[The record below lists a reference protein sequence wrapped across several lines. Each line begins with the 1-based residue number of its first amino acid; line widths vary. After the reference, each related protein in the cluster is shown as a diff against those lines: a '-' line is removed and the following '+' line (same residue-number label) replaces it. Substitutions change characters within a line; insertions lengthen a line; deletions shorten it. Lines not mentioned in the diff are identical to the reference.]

1 MHIYLRMLHDPPI
14 WRQFAP
20 THVCDRWGKKNK
32 QTNSKVSVLEN
43 MQMVNHFHHCLSH
56 DVGIGIW
63 ELNPGKFFH
72 GGKLNR
78 NLQLAASTSPAGC
91 FMMLPLLAFSIR
103 LLQSCLLHAVSS
115 CSDDAVLS
123 IFCFYLAAACRLF
136 FYFFLLHA
144 SETRHS
150 QPQVQLSQIILW
162 TTQSSA

>member
-1 MHIYLRMLHDPPI
+1 MQIYLRMLHDPPL
-14 WRQFAP
+14 WRRFAP

-43 MQMVNHFHHCLSH
+43 MQMVNHLNHCLSH
-56 DVGIGIW
+56 DVGIRIW

-72 GGKLNR
+72 GEKT
-78 NLQLAASTSPAGC
+78 QQETPAGC
-91 FMMLPLLAFSIR
+91 FNFSSRMFHDAAFACFLDQTAPVMSVACCKLLLWWRCA
-103 LLQSCLLHAVSS
+103 
-115 CSDDAVLS
+115 
-123 IFCFYLAAACRLF
+123 IFRFYLAAACRLF
-136 FYFFLLHA
+136 FYVFLLHA